1 LQTPES
7 GPPAALAN
15 DIIAQ
20 IVIDISGLQLSNRM
34 PWFEQ
39 RIDLYEG

>member
-20 IVIDISGLQLSNRM
+20 IINDFEVLQLSDSTQ
-34 PWFEQ
+34 WF
-39 RIDLYEG
+39 

>member
-20 IVIDISGLQLSNRM
+20 IINDFEVLGLDAMVLIINH
-34 PWFEQ
+34 F
-39 RIDLYEG
+39 L